1 MTLATVLWVQVGPPP
16 DPPAVRGGGEVRSR
30 SWPQSAPVL
39 LSAGHSCCMLA
50 RSSVVMEK
58 LVHGLMWMLLFPS
71 CTCYGRNVLLNP
83 PRLKAEI
90 VHVCGFVR
98 GSAGWGGFC
107 CWSLRRVPQLL
118 LSTVPPGV
126 SSNARLR
133 WSEHFLGFSSCV
145 FRCEAMRR
153 WGRLMLGKFAGV
165 GCVPLPQLCRD
176 PRLSALTCAQ
186 I

>member
-1 MTLATVLWVQVGPPP
+1 M
-16 DPPAVRGGGEVRSR
+16 RSR
-30 SWPQSAPVL
+30 SCPQSAPVL

-58 LVHGLMWMLLFPS
+58 LVHGLMWMLLFRS
-71 CTCYGRNVLLNP
+71 CICYGRNVLLNP

-90 VHVCGFVR
+90 VHVCGFC
-98 GSAGWGGFC
+98 AGQRWLLWF
-107 CWSLRRVPQLL
+107 LL
-118 LSTVPPGV
+118 LEPQKSSSAASEHSSRPGV
-126 SSNARLR
+126 SSNARLS
-133 WSEHFLGFSSCV
+133 WSEQFLGFSSCV

-165 GCVPLPQLCRD
+165 GCVPLPQLCRA